1 MLQTNLA
8 TRRTSVRRRV
18 TKNKPKVLF
27 LLGSSVLHLFF
38 LSPYKKAVKKL
49 VFL

>member
-1 MLQTNLA
+1 MLRTNLA

-18 TKNKPKVLF
+18 TKNKSKALF

-38 LSPYKKAVKKL
+38 YPLKKGL
-49 VFL
+49 